1 MKNKIACFA
10 KCSLLSLAL
19 WGVISVSY
27 AQSSGN
33 RKKAVKYMTQA
44 NGAFDMGEFKQ
55 ALSLSEKAASAD
67 PSYSDAFALQAAI
80 FEHFRDSAQALKAH
94 RACIQADPL
103 YQPSYYYAAS
113 YLFQLGRL
121 DESQAYMDSM
131 RAVAQ
136 KPEFQASEHAGSR
149 GMQARMQ
156 RLQESLDMAMVDFME
171 TKELNI
177 ENLGP
182 KVNSKGHEY
191 WPGLSID
198 GRTLVFTR
206 LVDMQEDF
214 YVSYAQ
220 DGDWSS
226 AKAAPGDMNT
236 PENEGTTAMSS
247 DGRTLIYT
255 VCNQG
260 GYGSCDLFMSHLIPS
275 SNGADRWSAKQN
287 LGPLVNSKYWD
298 AQPSLSGDGRI
309 LVFASARPGGLGGK
323 DLWMSTWV
331 NGRWTEPKN
340 LGSPI
345 NTTGDEEAPFLH
357 YDGMTLYYSSDGHPG
372 YGQKDLFVSRRSAD
386 MTWSEP
392 KNLGRG
398 LNTPKDDIGIYID
411 AKAQRG
417 FFASDREGG
426 QGGMDLYRFQV
437 PESLKPQ
444 AVTYVQ
450 ARIFDS
456 KTRLPLAARMGLV
469 ELKQNLNL
477 LTDSTQQILVPL
489 VPGGNYA
496 LNAYADGYLFQ
507 SRNFQPSEQSLDSPY
522 TVDLY
527 LDPIV
532 ANQRLVLENIFFDT
546 DKSNLKSESEA
557 ELQRVFDWLE
567 QNPKLRIEISGHTDS
582 EGSDA
587 YNLDLSKR
595 RAGTVVRYLVEKG
608 LNAQRI
614 QFEGYGETQPMASNE
629 TEEGR
634 AKNRRIEMKIITL

>member
-1 MKNKIACFA
+1 
-10 KCSLLSLAL
+10 
-19 WGVISVSY
+19 
-27 AQSSGN
+27 
-33 RKKAVKYMTQA
+33 
-44 NGAFDMGEFKQ
+44 
-55 ALSLSEKAASAD
+55 
-67 PSYSDAFALQAAI
+67 
-80 FEHFRDSAQALKAH
+80 
-94 RACIQADPL
+94 
-103 YQPSYYYAAS
+103 
-113 YLFQLGRL
+113 
-121 DESQAYMDSM
+121 
-131 RAVAQ
+131 
-136 KPEFQASEHAGSR
+136 
-149 GMQARMQ
+149 
-156 RLQESLDMAMVDFME
+156 
-171 TKELNI
+171 
-177 ENLGP
+177 
-182 KVNSKGHEY
+182 
-191 WPGLSID
+191 
-198 GRTLVFTR
+198 
-206 LVDMQEDF
+206 
-214 YVSYAQ
+214 
-220 DGDWSS
+220 
-226 AKAAPGDMNT
+226 
-236 PENEGTTAMSS
+236 
-247 DGRTLIYT
+247 
-255 VCNQG
+255 
-260 GYGSCDLFMSHLIPS
+260 
-275 SNGADRWSAKQN
+275 
-287 LGPLVNSKYWD
+287 
-298 AQPSLSGDGRI
+298 
-309 LVFASARPGGLGGK
+309 
-323 DLWMSTWV
+323 
-331 NGRWTEPKN
+331 
-340 LGSPI
+340 
-345 NTTGDEEAPFLH
+345 
-357 YDGMTLYYSSDGHPG
+357 
-372 YGQKDLFVSRRSAD
+372 
-386 MTWSEP
+386 
-392 KNLGRG
+392 
-398 LNTPKDDIGIYID
+398 
-411 AKAQRG
+411 
-417 FFASDREGG
+417 
-426 QGGMDLYRFQV
+426 RFQV

-595 RAGTVVRYLVEKG
+595 RAGTVARYLVEKG